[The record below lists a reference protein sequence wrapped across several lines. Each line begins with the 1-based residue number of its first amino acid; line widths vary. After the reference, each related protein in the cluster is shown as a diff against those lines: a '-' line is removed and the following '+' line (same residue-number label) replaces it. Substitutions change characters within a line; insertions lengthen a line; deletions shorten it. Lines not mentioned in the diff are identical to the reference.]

1 MRLAIGADHAG
12 YSLKA
17 ELVPWLRDL
26 GHDVVDLGA
35 YALDPDDDYPDPAGA
50 VATAVAGSDVERGIV
65 VCGSGVGACVAANKV
80 PGARAAICHDT
91 YSASQGV
98 EHDDMNVLCLGERI
112 VGRVLARELVA
123 SFLGAAFT
131 GEERHRRRLDKV
143 LDMERRAMSGGAHAQ
158 PGRAS

>member
-1 MRLAIGADHAG
+1 MRIAIGADHGG
-12 YSLKA
+12 YGIK
-17 ELVPWLRDL
+17 PDL
-26 GHDVVDLGA
+26 GERLEELGHQVQDVGA
-35 YALDPDDDYPDPAGA
+35 HSLEQTDDYPDYALA
-50 VATAVAGSDVERGIV
+50 VARLVANGQADRGV
-65 VCGSGVGACVAANKV
+65 VLCGSGVGASVAANRV
-80 PGARAAICHDT
+80 RGVRASVCHDT
-91 YSASQGV
+91 YSAHQGV

>member
-12 YSLKA
+12 FGLKSA
-17 ELVPWLRDL
+17 LAPWLRDL

-35 YALDPDDDYPDPAGA
+35 HALDPDDDYPDPAGA
-50 VATAVAGSDVERGIV
+50 VAAAVASGDVERGILF
-65 VCGSGVGACVAANKV
+65 CGSGVGACVAANKV

-98 EHDDMNVLCLGERI
+98 EHDDMNILCLGERV
-112 VGRVLARELVA
+112 VGRLLARELAA

-143 LDMERRAMSGGAHAQ
+143 LDMERRAMAGHAHAQ
-158 PGRAS
+158 PGPAS

>member
-12 YSLKA
+12 YGLKT

-35 YALDPDDDYPDPAGA
+35 HALDPDDDYPDAAEPVA
-50 VATAVAGSDVERGIV
+50 VAVARGDVERGVV

-80 PGARAAICHDT
+80 PGARAATCHDT

-98 EHDDMNVLCLGERI
+98 EHDDMNILCMGERI
-112 VGRVLARELVA
+112 VGRSLARELVV
-123 SFLGAAFT
+123 SFLGAVFT
-131 GEERHRRRLDKV
+131 GEERHQRRLDKV
-143 LDMERRAMSGGAHAQ
+143 LDLERRALAGGAPAQ
-158 PGRAS
+158 PERAL